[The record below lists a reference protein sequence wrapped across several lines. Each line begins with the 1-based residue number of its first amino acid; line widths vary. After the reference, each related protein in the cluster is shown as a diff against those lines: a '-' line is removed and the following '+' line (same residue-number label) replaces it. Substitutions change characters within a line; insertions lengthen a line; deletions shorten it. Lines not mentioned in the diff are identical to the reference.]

1 MLLPRRIL
9 KRGAGAVFLFIAFA
23 SSVCFASPKF
33 VGVLTSNGVTYI
45 AVRDDSS
52 ANAIWVGIGQSVGE
66 YRIVSYDP
74 KKEILSVVRDSAA
87 LEVPLMT
94 ASVQPAPVLAL
105 IERLVENG
113 DTELAS
119 ALDSLRTLDERRK
132 KTAAE
137 LSELE
142 TRAVSDPAANER
154 LPRRA
159 GDFGSR
165 TAPRT
170 FSFRHCLSQHA

>member
-1 MLLPRRIL
+1 
-9 KRGAGAVFLFIAFA
+9 
-23 SSVCFASPKF
+23 
-33 VGVLTSNGVTYI
+33 
-45 AVRDDSS
+45 
-52 ANAIWVGIGQSVGE
+52 
-66 YRIVSYDP
+66 
-74 KKEILSVVRDSAA
+74 VVRDSAA

-154 LPRRA
+154 LAETRRRLRIEDRA
-159 GDFGSR
+159 SDFFVQALLESARLKAQKSSR
-165 TAPRT
+165 
-170 FSFRHCLSQHA
+170 